1 MQSFKS
7 DYLEGAHPKVLQK
20 LTETNYGQTEG
31 YGDDEYC
38 AQAEKTIKK
47 LCGAHDIGVHF
58 LVGGTQTNLT
68 LICAAL
74 RPHQGAIS
82 AASGHIYVHEAG
94 AIESR
99 GHRVIPLEGRDGK
112 LCADQVRRLC
122 DTHQQDRAREHTIQ
136 PKLVY
141 ISNATE
147 IGSLYKKAELK
158 ALRKACDD
166 CGLYLYMDGARLAYA
181 LTSEENDLN
190 LEDITALCDA
200 FYIGGTK
207 AGLLFGEALVI
218 RNKAIDTDFR
228 YIMKQNGAMLAK
240 GRLLGVQFQAL
251 LEDGLMFEIG
261 KHANALA
268 AKIKKAC
275 MAKNIPFLTQSPT
288 NQQFPVF
295 EDADAEKFDG
305 IAEFW
310 QKTDA
315 AHTALRLCTGWA
327 TSEQSVDELTDMIAQ
342 VGLSLQ

>member
-20 LTETNYGQTEG
+20 LIETNNAQTPG
-31 YGDDEYC
+31 YGDDAYC
-38 AQAEKTIKK
+38 AQAAKTVKE
-47 LCGAHDIGVHF
+47 LCGTPDIGVHF
-58 LVGGTQTNLT
+58 LAGGTQTNLT

-82 AASGHIYVHEAG
+82 AVSGHIYVHEAG
-94 AIESR
+94 AVESR
-99 GHRVIPLEGRDGK
+99 GHRIIPLESNDGK
-112 LCADQVRRLC
+112 LCAGQLRSLC
-122 DTHQQDRAREHTIQ
+122 DAHLHDRAREHTVQ

-147 IGSLYKKAELK
+147 IGSLYKKADLE

-181 LTSEENDLN
+181 LASEENDLS

-218 RNKAIDTDFR
+218 RNKAINEDFR
-228 YIMKQNGAMLAK
+228 YIVKQNGAMLAK

-251 LEDGLMFEIG
+251 LEDGLMLQIG
-261 KHANALA
+261 RRANALA
-268 AKIKKAC
+268 AKIKHAC
-275 MAKNIPFLTQSPT
+275 MMKNIPFLTQSST

-295 EDADAEKFDG
+295 EDADAEKFAD
-305 IAEFW
+305 IATVW
-310 QKTDA
+310 QKTDET
-315 AHTALRLCTGWA
+315 HTALRFCTGWA
-327 TSEQSVDELTDMIAQ
+327 TSEQSVDELTDMI
-342 VGLSLQ
+342 GRL